1 MLNLFRL
8 VTLSLATTLLLACS
22 EEQNSVPTYTIVEK
36 PLTVIMSAEGEVE
49 ASTAQR
55 IMTPGRQP
63 MTIEWLAPENSL
75 VKKGDVI
82 ARFDGEQLMQ
92 DSREEELQMRMIE
105 QDIAKSLAEQNR
117 QVNDI
122 QSEQGFVDH
131 EFDFVN
137 RFAIDD
143 VRVYSQ
149 LEIIETLQN
158 RDFLQ
163 AKDSFLE
170 WKEGSV
176 VEQNN
181 SETAVLDIRRQG
193 HETKFKRHQ
202 QALSQ
207 LQVYAPFDG
216 LLTYER
222 DRRGEKPSVGQTVYP
237 GRPIAKIPNLDEM
250 QARLYVLS
258 RDAIGLV
265 EGLPVSLTLD
275 AFPQTELTGYVHEVG
290 GFPRSIERGS
300 PITYYEVVV
309 KFDQQ
314 HPELLKPGRKLS
326 ASITASLQDNST
338 VVPLQAL
345 QHDVEASYVYIGSG
359 SNWRKQRVK
368 TGEKNLYFVDVTEG
382 VEVGDVI
389 ALSVPEVAE

>member
-1 MLNLFRL
+1 MSNLSKIVL
-8 VTLSLATTLLLACS
+8 VSTLGIFLQGCS
-22 EEQNSVPTYTIVEK
+22 EDIKRVPTYTVEAK
-36 PLTVIMSAEGEVE
+36 PLTVVMQAQGEVE
-49 ASTAQR
+49 AATAQR

-63 MTIEWLAPENSL
+63 MTIEWLAPENSM

-176 VEQNN
+176 VEQND

-193 HETKFKRHQ
+193 HETKYKRHQ

-258 RDAIGLV
+258 RDAIGLS

-275 AFPQTELTGYVHEVG
+275 AFPQTTLSGVVHEVG

-309 KFDQQ
+309 KFEQQ

-326 ASITASLQDNST
+326 ASITASLQDTST

-345 QHDVEASYVYIGSG
+345 QHDLEASYVYVESG
-359 SNWRKQRVK
+359 SDWRKQRVT

-382 VEVGDVI
+382 VTEGDVI
-389 ALSVPEVAE
+389 ALSIPEGAE